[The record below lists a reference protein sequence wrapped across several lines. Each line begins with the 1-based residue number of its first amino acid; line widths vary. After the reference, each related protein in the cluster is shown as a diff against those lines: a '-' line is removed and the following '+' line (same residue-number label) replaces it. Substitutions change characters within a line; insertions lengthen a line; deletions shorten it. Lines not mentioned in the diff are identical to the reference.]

1 MQTFPRSVLFC
12 FSNNKCCRVL
22 NFFIFFF
29 EGVIKG
35 FIMNYVCKVQII
47 LRKVYSLV
55 ILFCCIYY
63 FLVICS
69 LKPRLLC
76 VQKVCTIHPPLPTI
90 DNLPSPNMAITPFLS
105 FFQTPYFWQDFC
117 DNITPMKQIF
127 IFRRLKNNGTCL
139 FIKNTFTSNT
149 RLRFNPK

>member
-1 MQTFPRSVLFC
+1 MVPSSITKRFKTKFVMQILRRSVLFC
-12 FSNNKCCRVL
+12 SSNNKCCRVL
-22 NFFIFFF
+22 KFFNLFF

-55 ILFCCIYY
+55 ILFCCSYY

-90 DNLPSPNMAITPFLS
+90 DNPPPPHPNMAITPFLS
-105 FFQTPYFWQDFC
+105 FFQTPYFWQGFC
-117 DNITPMKQIF
+117 DNITPVK
-127 IFRRLKNNGTCL
+127 
-139 FIKNTFTSNT
+139 
-149 RLRFNPK
+149 